1 MRLSQPS
8 DEGSRDE
15 LGLAPRAARRR
26 GPTGR
31 WRWRWRC
38 RSRAG
43 ESVQGAFVTGH
54 SFSRVLPSRYPAS
67 LAPDSGGAR
76 GRPAVRPREEPGRRG
91 PGSAEPRKRPG
102 ALPPSAQVPAS
113 GSPFISPCPPTHT
126 QLPPPSPR
134 VSAESERRAP
144 AAGRQT
150 VRPLLLVLIL
160 NSGVDERAGWP
171 LGATSHPWT
180 NRPRP
185 GRGREGWPGPCER
198 PSGPRRCPET
208 VLPRATVLVAWPG
221 GRTVA
226 AVLHGRARQAS
237 SSAKGGE
244 RSHPGCGGEGG
255 EGLSLGPGRGA
266 AAVHPARLSSQETRP
281 RSWQQLSAFPIG
293 PPPTSLLS
301 PSRGPGQTGVPLPRP
316 PLSSLCPVWP
326 SQLPAAPLPL
336 VLSR

>member
-15 LGLAPRAARRR
+15 PGLAPRAARRR

-76 GRPAVRPREEPGRRG
+76 GRPAVRPREEPGRPG
-91 PGSAEPRKRPG
+91 PGSAEPRQRPG

-113 GSPFISPCPPTHT
+113 GSPFVSPCPPTHT

-134 VSAESERRAP
+134 VSAESERWAP

-185 GRGREGWPGPCER
+185 GRGREGWPSPCER

-208 VLPRATVLVAWPG
+208 VLPRRQCSWPG
-221 GRTVA
+221 PVA
-226 AVLHGRARQAS
+226 ARWLQFSTAGHARLPAQRRVGNEATQGAEERAERGCPWGLAGGLLPSTRLVSPPRRLAQGPGSSLAHFPSVRLPPASCRQA
-237 SSAKGGE
+237 E
-244 RSHPGCGGEGG
+244 
-255 EGLSLGPGRGA
+255 GRG
-266 AAVHPARLSSQETRP
+266 RR
-281 RSWQQLSAFPIG
+281 
-293 PPPTSLLS
+293 
-301 PSRGPGQTGVPLPRP
+301 
-316 PLSSLCPVWP
+316 
-326 SQLPAAPLPL
+326 
-336 VLSR
+336 

>member
-1 MRLSQPS
+1 MAVAVALSQS
-8 DEGSRDE
+8 
-15 LGLAPRAARRR
+15 RR
-26 GPTGR
+26 GERPGCFRNWPFLLPCPSIPVPRFPGPGFGGSSQQACGPT
-31 WRWRWRC
+31 
-38 RSRAG
+38 
-43 ESVQGAFVTGH
+43 Q
-54 SFSRVLPSRYPAS
+54 
-67 LAPDSGGAR
+67 GGAR
-76 GRPAVRPREEPGRRG
+76 ETRTR
-91 PGSAEPRKRPG
+91 SAEPRQRPG

-126 QLPPPSPR
+126 RLPPPSPR
-134 VSAESERRAP
+134 VSAESERWAP

-150 VRPLLLVLIL
+150 VRPVLLVLIL

-185 GRGREGWPGPCER
+185 GRGREGWPSPCER

-281 RSWQQLSAFPIG
+281 RSWQQLSAFPIR

-326 SQLPAAPLPL
+326 SQLPAAPLRL